1 MACPTRSLWLDYRQG
16 KLYFNKASEAS
27 GGELMCYAFSLENAV
42 AHLSV
47 TNPSGILTIEK

>member
-47 TNPSGILTIEK
+47 TDPSGILTIEK